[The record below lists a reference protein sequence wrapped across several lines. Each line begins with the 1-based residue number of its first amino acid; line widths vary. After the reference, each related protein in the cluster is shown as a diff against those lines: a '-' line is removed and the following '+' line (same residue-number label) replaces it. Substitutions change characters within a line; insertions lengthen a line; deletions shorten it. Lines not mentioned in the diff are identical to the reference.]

1 MGENVVAHVVTFRL
15 HDDNDLCLRVAVL
28 SEFFAVE
35 DAFIFLLLDGR
46 LLICLLLGKL
56 VAGHV
61 VTFLVHD
68 FVNGRLV
75 VAIGDEHLNEVV
87 TLGVVNLFNFGR
99 FLVSRFFFNVLF
111 LFSVLL
117 LLGLSVLLLLGLI
130 EDFSLVG
137 LLRGSLVVGLGVGV
151 VGVANVRTRSAIS
164 VVSEMTEDVPG
175 RVVGVAVVLV
185 LLGVV
190 GVLQVV
196 ELAIGVVSSASIVSI
211 GRLVVDFVVVG
222 TNVVALNQLVVFV
235 VLVLTVVLPVFGCFP
250 VVVVKRFVV
259 DLVLNRVHVLV
270 VVHSVPG
277 GSVKKRVLVDFG
289 NVTSVV
295 TFLIRELGSFPVGLA
310 DNVVLTSVLLDIF
323 RVVCSSDRVDV
334 GASLRVVEG
343 CGRVSVNSVG
353 GGSHRG
359 TVVLVTRLVLLRLT
373 VDRAAL
379 ERAVSARRSVR

>member
-68 FVNGRLV
+68 FVNGRSV

-111 LFSVLL
+111 LFTLL
-117 LLGLSVLLLLGLI
+117 FLFSVLLLLGLI

>member
-1 MGENVVAHVVTFRL
+1 LGENVVAHVVTFRL

-68 FVNGRLV
+68 FVNGRSV

-111 LFSVLL
+111 LFTLL
-117 LLGLSVLLLLGLI
+117 FLFSVLLLLGLI